1 MGVALVFHLRVL
13 SVVEVVKAKGWN
25 SSLQADG
32 EGLLV
37 YAVE

>member
-1 MGVALVFHLRVL
+1 MGVDLAFHLRVPL
-13 SVVEVVKAKGWN
+13 VVEFVKVNEWN
-25 SSLQADG
+25 SSLQANG